1 MCAATPSISP
11 IRVGS
16 SYFLTALAAIAIVG
30 AVGIILGGIGGFAV
44 DIYNQLVTIQLLFEG
59 RTGF

>member
-1 MCAATPSISP
+1 VRGNTVNLTDPSGEF
-11 IRVGS
+11 V
-16 SYFLTALAAIAIVG
+16 FLAALAAIAIVG
-30 AVGIILGGIGGFAV
+30 AVGTILGGIGAFAV